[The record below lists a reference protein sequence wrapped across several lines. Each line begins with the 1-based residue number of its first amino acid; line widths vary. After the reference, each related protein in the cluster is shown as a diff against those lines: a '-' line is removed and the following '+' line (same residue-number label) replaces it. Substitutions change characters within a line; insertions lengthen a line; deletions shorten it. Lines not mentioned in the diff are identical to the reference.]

1 MGEREGDDP
10 RPNDRTTRPGHSEH
24 SEHSEHSGHS
34 EDFGR
39 SEYSGYAGQQAE
51 PSGDPSPGFRPD
63 VGAALAAAVRGGA
76 VDPDAEKRALAA
88 FRQARD
94 EGAHGEARTRRRDD
108 WRPDGERRGGW
119 SLRTTLIAL
128 AASVTLGG
136 VAVAAIGSGSGTPD
150 EEGERDRP
158 RPSSTAPAEIGTDA
172 GAPGASGPA
181 GSAGPGRTDG
191 SDGSSDGSSGR
202 PSTAQ
207 DTAAHCRAYDSV
219 KERGKALESTAWQR
233 LILAAGGEDN
243 VEAYCAAQLAEAKEK
258 KNTQKAEPT
267 KSAKPS
273 RTPGNGT
280 TNPKSTKSTKSA
292 KSGKSAKS
300 KGG

>member
-10 RPNDRTTRPGHSEH
+10 RPNDRTTRPGHSEDF
-24 SEHSEHSGHS
+24 GHS
-34 EDFGR
+34 ER
-39 SEYSGYAGQQAE
+39 SEHSGYAGQQAE
-51 PSGDPSPGFRPD
+51 PSGDPSPGVRPD

-94 EGAHGEARTRRRDD
+94 EGAYGEARTRRRDD

-158 RPSSTAPAEIGTDA
+158 RPSSTAPAESGTDA

-181 GSAGPGRTDG
+181 GPGRTDG
-191 SDGSSDGSSGR
+191 SDGSSDDSSGR

-207 DTAAHCRAYDSV
+207 DTVAHCRAYDSV

-243 VEAYCAAQLAEAKEK
+243 VEAYCAAQLAEAKAKEK

-280 TNPKSTKSTKSA
+280 TKNPKSTKSTKSA
-292 KSGKSAKS
+292 KNSKSAKS